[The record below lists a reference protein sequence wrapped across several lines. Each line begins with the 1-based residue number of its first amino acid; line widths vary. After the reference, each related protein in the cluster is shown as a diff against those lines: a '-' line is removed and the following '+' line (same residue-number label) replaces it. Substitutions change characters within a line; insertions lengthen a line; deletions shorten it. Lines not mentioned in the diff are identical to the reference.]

1 MHILQLPP
9 SISDIQSAC
18 ECVKNSLEVSTEEIK
33 QIDQQTVDQSL
44 SDKWHAVR
52 RHRLTDPVFHS
63 VICRREKTDPK
74 ALLKSLL
81 YNKIK
86 STAAMQ
92 FGIHEED
99 NSSERFTTAMRDKG
113 SDATMKKRGFVIDST
128 KNYLGASVDRVA
140 TISREEFI
148 VEFKNSIS
156 TWEFDLITTAR
167 KLPGLKIDENDK
179 ICLNQRHSYYT
190 QIRGQMAILKIHQC
204 YYYCVV
210 YTNY

>member
-1 MHILQLPP
+1 MFQERQNHRDEHIDEQSASRHILQLPP

-18 ECVKNSLEVSTEEIK
+18 ECVQNSLVVSPEEIK

-52 RHRLTDPVFHS
+52 RHRLTDTVFHS

-113 SDATMKKRGFVIDST
+113 SDATMKKRGFVS
-128 KNYLGASVDRVA
+128 KKLFRCV
-140 TISREEFI
+140 SRQ
-148 VEFKNSIS
+148 S
-156 TWEFDLITTAR
+156 
-167 KLPGLKIDENDK
+167 
-179 ICLNQRHSYYT
+179 
-190 QIRGQMAILKIHQC
+190 C
-204 YYYCVV
+204 YYFQGRIYS
-210 YTNY
+210 